1 MRAVN
6 ERPSE
11 MGSESTSA
19 GQAESAGPVARPGTG
34 NGSIKT
40 WEMLNAPVTGVLTVV
55 VAFGAMVA
63 LLLGQLNRVEDR
75 LTERIDGVTG
85 RIDRLTG
92 RTDGV
97 TGRIDGLTGRI
108 DGLTGRI
115 DRLTGRIDALREH
128 MREDTRNSIQASE
141 QRLLAQIGDM
151 RESINDLEES
161 MLAREQQILA
171 RIGELEKSI
180 P

>member
-108 DGLTGRI
+108 D
-115 DRLTGRIDALREH
+115 RLTGRIDALREH